1 MPGTQMGQNPMMN
14 MPHPGMNFSQPA
26 ANGVSLYVG
35 NISPN
40 ISEEILMQMFGKFGT
55 PSNVRIMKDSYTKK
69 SREFGFVTFYR
80 RPDAMEAQ
88 KAMNNTVHFG
98 REIRVYVK
106 KNIKNLPKDAN
117 VVLRNLNKKISSREL
132 TDHCSEFGEIFSCY
146 VKTQTVNGVSESC
159 GYGYVQYNDSESA
172 KKCIAAMNG
181 SEISGQ
187 KVVAEIFV
195 PSSQRDRP
203 GLCNLYIKDFPEAWQ
218 QPKIEEWLAE
228 EFKKYGEIKSKAAFI
243 DQNHKKFYAFVAL
256 DTPEG
261 ATKAQQEMNGKEIE
275 DGENKSTLYVN
286 IAIPKSRRMKQ
297 IYSQRAKKKNETN
310 IYVRSLRTDVTVEKL
325 KEIFG
330 KYGEI
335 TSTCLKEWEGN
346 VGSGR
351 KIKNLI
357 FRSGKKTICLYQLL
371 GAKISPSPDGSLQ
384 RRSANQRPY

>member
-1 MPGTQMGQNPMMN
+1 MNPQFGMMPGTQMGQNQMMN
-14 MPHPGMNFSQPA
+14 MSNPGMQFNQPPS
-26 ANGVSLYVG
+26 NGVSLYVG

-40 ISEEILMQMFGKFGT
+40 ISEEILMQIFGKFGT

-80 RPDAMEAQ
+80 KGDAMEAQ
-88 KAMNNTVHFG
+88 KALNNTIQFG
-98 REIRVYVK
+98 RELRVYVK

-146 VKTQTVNGVSESC
+146 VKTQTVKGISESC

-172 KKCIAAMNG
+172 KKCIESMNG
-181 SEISGQ
+181 EEISGQ
-187 KVVAEIFV
+187 KVVAEIFI

-203 GLCNLYIKDFPEAWQ
+203 GLCNLYVKDFPEAWEQ
-218 QPKIEEWLAE
+218 TKIEEWLTE
-228 EFKKYGEIKSKAAFI
+228 NFKQYGEIKSKAAFI
-243 DQNHKKFYAFVAL
+243 DKNHKKYYAFVAL
-256 DTPEG
+256 DSAEG
-261 ATKAQQEMNGKEIE
+261 ATKAQQEINGKEIV
-275 DGENKSTLYVN
+275 DGENKSIIYVN

-325 KEIFG
+325 KEIFQ

-346 VGSGR
+346 VGSGE
-351 KIKNLI
+351 
-357 FRSGKKTICLYQLL
+357 
-371 GAKISPSPDGSLQ
+371 
-384 RRSANQRPY
+384 